1 MFRRRRRRRRRKTTH
16 GRWPL
21 AHWQPKRDAQL
32 TQSSVPQL
40 MLAVADAVAVAAVI
54 RVFLFF
60 YGGAG
65 GSLSRRG
72 RAARSARHGRT
83 VPVAHTHTKNTQS
96 THCFLGRLPF
106 MWWHSDLATESGG
119 SRWKGLAG
127 AAVAAWPRPTP
138 SLTRSSLRRCCAAG
152 EAAAVERRG
161 LGGPLAGLGP
171 LPTQPRLNA
180 I

>member
-96 THCFLGRLPF
+96 THCFLGRLPL

-127 AAVAAWPRPTP
+127 AAVT
-138 SLTRSSLRRCCAAG
+138 T
-152 EAAAVERRG
+152 
-161 LGGPLAGLGP
+161 
-171 LPTQPRLNA
+171 
-180 I
+180 